1 MTEVGKYN
9 TLPILR
15 SVDFGVYL
23 DGGELGE
30 ILLPQRYLPEGS
42 RVGDAVEVFVY
53 YDSEDRVIATTERP
67 YAQVGEF
74 AVLKVN
80 SVNPVGVFLD
90 WGLASKELLVPFREQ
105 RAEMFPGKYYVVYLY
120 VDEVSGRIVATAK
133 INRFLQ
139 KTPVDYTL
147 KQEVSLLVTQETELG
162 FKVIV
167 DNAHW
172 GMIYHNEIFKP
183 VHRGDRLT
191 GYVTHIRADEKVDVA
206 LQPVGYGGVDS
217 LAQGILDAIRK
228 NDGFLRFNDKSDAGE
243 IAAAFGC
250 SKKNFKKAVGALYR
264 QRLIEILDDG
274 IRLVK

>member
-105 RAEMFPGKYYVVYLY
+105 RVEMFPGKYYVVYLY

-147 KQEVSLLVTQETELG
+147 NQEVSLLVTQETELG

>member
-30 ILLPQRYLPEGS
+30 ILLPQHYLPEGS

-90 WGLASKELLVPFREQ
+90 WGLASKELLVPSREQ

-147 KQEVSLLVTQETELG
+147 NQEVSLLVTQETELG

>member
-9 TLPILR
+9 TLPIVR

-42 RVGDAVEVFVY
+42 QIGDEVEVFVF
-53 YDSEDRVIATTERP
+53 YDSEDRLIATTERP

-147 KQEVSLLVTQETELG
+147 NQEVSLLVTQQTELG
-162 FKVIV
+162 FKVTI

-206 LQPVGYGGVDS
+206 LQPVGD
-217 LAQGILDAIRK
+217 RK
-228 NDGFLRFNDKSDAGE
+228 S
-243 IAAAFGC
+243 
-250 SKKNFKKAVGALYR
+250 V
-264 QRLIEILDDG
+264 
-274 IRLVK
+274 V

>member
-105 RAEMFPGKYYVVYLY
+105 RVEMFPGKYYVVYLY

-147 KQEVSLLVTQETELG
+147 NQEVSLLVTQETELG

-228 NDGFLRFNDKSDAGE
+228 NDGFFRFNDKSDAGE

>member
-9 TLPILR
+9 TLPIVR

-42 RVGDAVEVFVY
+42 RIGDEVEVFVF
-53 YDSEDRVIATTERP
+53 YDSEDRLIATTERP

-147 KQEVSLLVTQETELG
+147 NQEVSLLVTQQTELG
-162 FKVIV
+162 FKVII

-206 LQPVGYGGVDS
+206 LQPVGYSGVDTLS
-217 LAQGILDAIRK
+217 QEILDAIRR
-228 NDGFLRFNDKSDAGE
+228 NGGTIPYNDKSDAGA
-243 IAAAFGC
+243 IAEVFGC

>member
-147 KQEVSLLVTQETELG
+147 NQEVSLLVTQETELG

-243 IAAAFGC
+243 IAVAFGC

>member
-147 KQEVSLLVTQETELG
+147 NQEVSLLVTQETELG

-274 IRLVK
+274 ICLVK

>member
-67 YAQVGEF
+67 YAQVDEF

-147 KQEVSLLVTQETELG
+147 NQEVSLLVTQETELG

>member
-1 MTEVGKYN
+1 MVNIGKYN

-23 DGGELGE
+23 DGGEKGE
-30 ILLPQRYLPEGS
+30 ILLPQRYVPEDS
-42 RVGDAVEVFVY
+42 HIGDVVEVFVY
-53 YDSEDRVIATTERP
+53 YDSEDRIIATTEHP

-147 KQEVSLLVTQETELG
+147 NQEVSLLVTQETELG

-172 GMIYHNEIFKP
+172 GMIYHNEIFQT
-183 VHRGDRLT
+183 VHRGDRLK

-206 LQPVGYGGVDS
+206 LQPVGYGGVDALS
-217 LAQGILDAIRK
+217 QKILDYVRK
-228 NDGFLRFNDKSDAGE
+228 NGGVVSLNDKSDAGE

-250 SKKNFKKAVGALYR
+250 SKKNFKKAIGALYK
-264 QRLIEILDDG
+264 QRLIEILEDG

>member
-147 KQEVSLLVTQETELG
+147 NQEVSLLVTQETELG
-162 FKVIV
+162 FKVTV
-167 DNAHW
+167 DTANW
-172 GMIYHNEIFKP
+172 GVISHNEIFKP

>member
-105 RAEMFPGKYYVVYLY
+105 RAEMFLGKYYVVYLY

-147 KQEVSLLVTQETELG
+147 NQEVSLLVTQETELG

-228 NDGFLRFNDKSDAGE
+228 NDGFLPFNDKSDAGE

>member
-53 YDSEDRVIATTERP
+53 YDSEDRVIATTARP

-147 KQEVSLLVTQETELG
+147 NQEVSLLVTQETELG

>member
-1 MTEVGKYN
+1 M
-9 TLPILR
+9 PILR

-105 RAEMFPGKYYVVYLY
+105 RAEMFPWKYYVVYLY

-147 KQEVSLLVTQETELG
+147 NQEVSLLVTQETELG

>member
-147 KQEVSLLVTQETELG
+147 NQEVSLLVTQETELG

-243 IAAAFGC
+243 IAAVFGC

>member
-147 KQEVSLLVTQETELG
+147 NQEVSLLVTQETELG

-228 NDGFLRFNDKSDAGE
+228 NNGFLRFNDKSHAGE

>member
-147 KQEVSLLVTQETELG
+147 NQEVSLLVTQETELG

-206 LQPVGYGGVDS
+206 LRPVGYGGVDS

>member
-30 ILLPQRYLPEGS
+30 ILLPQRYLPEGC

-147 KQEVSLLVTQETELG
+147 NQEVSLLVTQETELG

-183 VHRGDRLT
+183 VHRGDCLM

-206 LQPVGYGGVDS
+206 LQPVGYGGVDL

-228 NDGFLRFNDKSDAGE
+228 NDGFLPFNDKSDAGE

>member
-147 KQEVSLLVTQETELG
+147 NQEVSLLVTQETELG

-228 NDGFLRFNDKSDAGE
+228 NDGFFRFNDKSDAGE

>member
-105 RAEMFPGKYYVVYLY
+105 RVEMFPGKYYVVYLY

-147 KQEVSLLVTQETELG
+147 NQEVSLLVTQETELG

-206 LQPVGYGGVDS
+206 LQLVGYGGVDS

>member
-1 MTEVGKYN
+1 
-9 TLPILR
+9 
-15 SVDFGVYL
+15 
-23 DGGELGE
+23 
-30 ILLPQRYLPEGS
+30 
-42 RVGDAVEVFVY
+42 
-53 YDSEDRVIATTERP
+53 
-67 YAQVGEF
+67 
-74 AVLKVN
+74 
-80 SVNPVGVFLD
+80 
-90 WGLASKELLVPFREQ
+90 
-105 RAEMFPGKYYVVYLY
+105 MFPGKYYVVYLY

-147 KQEVSLLVTQETELG
+147 NQEVSLLVTQETELG

>member
-147 KQEVSLLVTQETELG
+147 NQEVSLLMTQETELG

-206 LQPVGYGGVDS
+206 LQPVGYGGVDL

-228 NDGFLRFNDKSDAGE
+228 NDGFLPFNDKSDAGE

>member
-90 WGLASKELLVPFREQ
+90 WGLASKELLVPIREQ

-147 KQEVSLLVTQETELG
+147 NQEVSLLVTQETELG

>member
-147 KQEVSLLVTQETELG
+147 NQEVSLLVTQETELG

-183 VHRGDRLT
+183 VHRGDRLA

>member
-105 RAEMFPGKYYVVYLY
+105 RAEMFLGKYYVVYLY

-147 KQEVSLLVTQETELG
+147 NQEVSLLVTQETELG

>member
-147 KQEVSLLVTQETELG
+147 NQEVSLLVTQETELG

-206 LQPVGYGGVDS
+206 LQPVGYGGVDALS
-217 LAQGILDAIRK
+217 QKILDSVWR
-228 NDGFLRFNDKSDAGE
+228 NGGVVSLNDKSDAGE

-250 SKKNFKKAVGALYR
+250 SKKNFKKAIGALYK
-264 QRLIEILDDG
+264 QRLIEIFDDG

>member
-105 RAEMFPGKYYVVYLY
+105 RAEMFPRKYYVVYLY

-147 KQEVSLLVTQETELG
+147 NQEVSLLVTQETELG

>member
-1 MTEVGKYN
+1 M
-9 TLPILR
+9 PILR

-147 KQEVSLLVTQETELG
+147 NQEVSLLVSQETELG

>member
-9 TLPILR
+9 ILPILR

-147 KQEVSLLVTQETELG
+147 NQEVSLLVSQETELG

>member
-9 TLPILR
+9 TLPIVR

-42 RVGDAVEVFVY
+42 QIGDEVEVFVF
-53 YDSEDRVIATTERP
+53 YDSEDRLIATTERP

-147 KQEVSLLVTQETELG
+147 NQEVSLLVTQQNELG
-162 FKVIV
+162 FKVII

-206 LQPVGYGGVDS
+206 LQPVGYSGVDTLS
-217 LAQGILDAIRK
+217 QEILDAIHR
-228 NDGFLRFNDKSDAGE
+228 NGGAIPYNDKSDAGA
-243 IAAAFGC
+243 IAEAFGC

>member
-9 TLPILR
+9 TLPIVR

-42 RVGDAVEVFVY
+42 QIGDEVEVFVF
-53 YDSEDRVIATTERP
+53 YDSEDRLIATTERP

-90 WGLASKELLVPFREQ
+90 WGLVSKELLVPFREQ

-147 KQEVSLLVTQETELG
+147 NQEVSLLVTQQTELG
-162 FKVIV
+162 FKVII

-206 LQPVGYGGVDS
+206 LQPVGYSGVDTLS
-217 LAQGILDAIRK
+217 QEILDAIHR
-228 NDGFLRFNDKSDAGE
+228 NGGAIPYNDKSDADA
-243 IAAAFGC
+243 IAEAFGC

>member
-120 VDEVSGRIVATAK
+120 ADEVSGRIVATAK

-147 KQEVSLLVTQETELG
+147 NQEVSLLVTQETELG

>member
-147 KQEVSLLVTQETELG
+147 NQEVSLLVTQETELG

-243 IAAAFGC
+243 IAAAFGR